1 MAQQKHL
8 FLYASP
14 AIACVA
20 WFSQPVY
27 AQGWYGGP
35 YYGSQA
41 PWTAPPGYH
50 RRPAS
55 AAARPPD
62 AAAVQKRDTLQLQLA
77 SSQQQLHN
85 TRNELQRTQM
95 LLQQARAALE
105 REQSSMH
112 QRGSMQH
119 TFSNQLTHLSSQQD
133 EVYAQMK
140 RLTDEVSSLKAPL
153 IDNRAQI
160 ADIAAIARA
169 LNEER
174 DRLQGSLD
182 GQDEQLSAL
191 RSEIQAAQDAL
202 EHARSDTATI
212 RDGLVKADPRSQS
225 CESQISVMKEKLQ
238 DAIFDSD
245 TSRQA
250 LNDTL
255 AAREKLQA
263 ALSRCTVKLAQVQA
277 ARKTGYSAPATA
289 VTPASKAAA
298 PATKR
303 QTENVAMMTAEAIP
317 GADRDGDGVP
327 NDADFC
333 PQTPD
338 GVAVGPTGC
347 DVPLPIVL
355 EGVSFHSNSHQMNED
370 SYVVLDGVAGTLAR
384 YPELRLEV
392 ADFTHTQA
400 SPAFNRSLSQQR
412 AETIM
417 EYLVGRG
424 ISADRLTAHGYGT
437 TRPASDGKQSAP
449 ILPGQPVTLR
459 KID

>member
-182 GQDEQLSAL
+182 GQDERLSAL
-191 RSEIQAAQDAL
+191 RSEI
-202 EHARSDTATI
+202 
-212 RDGLVKADPRSQS
+212 
-225 CESQISVMKEKLQ
+225 
-238 DAIFDSD
+238 
-245 TSRQA
+245 
-250 LNDTL
+250 
-255 AAREKLQA
+255 
-263 ALSRCTVKLAQVQA
+263 QA